1 MLHNSQD
8 DLQTDS
14 TL

>member
-14 TL
+14 FL